1 MTFAAEFLH
10 TPDLFPGRRS
20 GEAWGERRVAIAV
33 PGGPYV
39 FSGLSAD
46 QEAGVRRRFGG
57 LCETGGTGIET
68 RVFAAPASDFREVD
82 TRGWEYNLSMDFAP
96 GSVRFAGLRLMGR
109 IDWAPSLTTPSL
121 AGGLWTPEGEGELFA
136 PVLENFFRVL
146 SAYRLLETG
155 GVLLHSAAVAD
166 GGAAFLLLGPSG
178 AGKTT
183 ASRLC
188 EEHGGTVLSD
198 DLNAVVFGEAGARVE
213 KLPFT
218 GDLGDRAGGPREVP
232 LRAVLRLEKGSEER
246 LVPLSPA
253 RALAH
258 LLAAS
263 PFVNRDPWRE
273 EILLERLERLARSV
287 PAYTLGFP
295 LGGRVWDILRSISL

>member
-20 GEAWGERRVAIAV
+20 GEAWGDRRVTIDV
-33 PGGPYV
+33 PGGPYA
-39 FSGLSAD
+39 FSGLSAR
-46 QEAGVRRRFGG
+46 QEEGVRRRFGA
-57 LCETGGTGIET
+57 LCREAGSAAVEI

-82 TRGWEYNLSMDFAP
+82 TRGWEYNLSMDFAA
-96 GSVRFAGLRLMGR
+96 GSVRFAGLSLMGR
-109 IDWAPSLTTPSL
+109 MDWTPSL

-155 GVLLHSAAVAD
+155 GALLHSAAVAQD
-166 GGAAFLLLGPSG
+166 GGAFLLLGPSG

-183 ASRLC
+183 AARLC
-188 EEHGGTVLSD
+188 EERGALVLSD
-198 DLNAVVFGEAGARVE
+198 DLNAVVPEGAGARVE

-218 GDLGDRAGGPREVP
+218 GDLGDRTGGPVRVP
-232 LRAVLRLEKGSEER
+232 LRALLRLEKGSGDR

-253 RALAH
+253 RAMAG

-263 PFVNRDPWRE
+263 PFANRDPWRE
-273 EILLERLERLARSV
+273 EALAGTLERLARAV
-287 PAYTLGFP
+287 PAYTLVFSRE
-295 LGGRVWDILRSISL
+295 GGVWDILRSIRL

>member
-20 GEAWGERRVAIAV
+20 GEAWGDRRVAVTV

-39 FSGLSAD
+39 FSGLSED

-57 LCETGGTGIET
+57 LCEPGGAGIET
-68 RVFAAPASDFREVD
+68 RVFAAPATDFREVD

-96 GSVRFAGLRLMGR
+96 GSMRFAGLRLMGR
-109 IDWAPSLTTPSL
+109 IDWAPSL
-121 AGGLWTPEGEGELFA
+121 AGGLWTPEGDGELFA

-146 SAYRLLETG
+146 TAYRLLETG
-155 GVLLHSAAVAD
+155 GVLLHSAAVVEGD
-166 GGAAFLLLGPSG
+166 GAFLLLGPSG

-188 EEHGGTVLSD
+188 EERGGLVLSD

-218 GDLGDRAGGPREVP
+218 GDLGDRAGGPVQVP
-232 LRAVLRLEKGSEER
+232 LRALLRLEKGSEDR

-258 LLAAS
+258 LVAAS
-263 PFVNRDPWRE
+263 PFANRDPWRE
-273 EILLERLERLARSV
+273 EVLLTALERLARSV
-287 PAYTLGFP
+287 PAYTLAFS

>member
-10 TPDLFPGRRS
+10 VPDLFPGRRS
-20 GEAWGERRVAIAV
+20 GEAWGDRRVSIGI

-46 QEAGVRRRFGG
+46 QEAGVRRRFGS
-57 LCETGGTGIET
+57 LCGSGDAGIET

-109 IDWAPSLTTPSL
+109 IDWAPSL
-121 AGGLWTPEGEGELFA
+121 AGGLWTPEGNGDLFA
-136 PVLENFFRVL
+136 PILENFFRVL
-146 SAYRLLETG
+146 TAYRLLETG
-155 GVLLHSAAVAD
+155 GVLLHSAAVAE
-166 GGAAFLLLGPSG
+166 GGNAFLLLGRSG

-188 EEHGGTVLSD
+188 LEAGAAVLSD
-198 DLNAVVFGEAGARVE
+198 DLNAAVPGSAGTRVE

-218 GDLGDRAGGPREVP
+218 GDLGDRAGGPIEVP
-232 LRAVLRLEKGSEER
+232 LRAILRLEKGSEER

-258 LLAAS
+258 LVAAA

-273 EILLERLERLARSV
+273 ETLLSILERLARSV
-287 PAYTLGFP
+287 PAHTLAFS
-295 LGGRVWDILRSISL
+295 LRGGVWDILRSIPL

>member
-1 MTFAAEFLH
+1 MSFAAEFLH
-10 TPDLFPGRRS
+10 VPDLFPGRRS
-20 GEAWGERRVAIAV
+20 GEAWGDRRVAIAI

-46 QEAGVRRRFGG
+46 QEAGVRRRFGS
-57 LCETGGTGIET
+57 LCGPGGAGIET

-109 IDWAPSLTTPSL
+109 IDWAPSL
-121 AGGLWTPEGEGELFA
+121 AGGLWTPEGDGDLFA
-136 PVLENFFRVL
+136 PILENFFRVL
-146 SAYRLLETG
+146 SAYRLLETA
-155 GVLLHSAAVAD
+155 GVLLHSAAVAED
-166 GGAAFLLLGPSG
+166 GGAFLLLGRSG

-188 EEHGGTVLSD
+188 LEAGATVLSD
-198 DLNAVVFGEAGARVE
+198 DLNAVVPGSMGARVE

-218 GDLGDRAGGPREVP
+218 GDLGDRAGGPLQVP
-232 LRAVLRLEKGSEER
+232 LRALLRLEKGNEER

-258 LLAAS
+258 LVAAA

-273 EILLERLERLARSV
+273 EALLSTLERLARSV
-287 PAYTLGFP
+287 PAYALVFS
-295 LGGRVWDILRSISL
+295 LRGGVWDIMRSIPV

>member
-20 GEAWGERRVAIAV
+20 GEAWGDRRVAIAV

-46 QEAGVRRRFGG
+46 QEAGVRRRFGS
-57 LCETGGTGIET
+57 LCGPGGAGIET

-96 GSVRFAGLRLMGR
+96 GSVRFAGLSLMGR
-109 IDWAPSLTTPSL
+109 IDWAPSL
-121 AGGLWTPEGEGELFA
+121 AGGLWTPQGEGDLFA

-155 GVLLHSAAVAD
+155 GVLLHSAAVAEGD
-166 GGAAFLLLGPSG
+166 GGAFLLLGPSG

-188 EEHGGTVLSD
+188 EERGGLVLSD
-198 DLNAVVFGEAGARVE
+198 DLNAAVFGEAGARVE

-218 GDLGDRAGGPREVP
+218 GDLGDRAGGPLEVP
-232 LRAVLRLEKGSEER
+232 LRAVLRLEKGSEDR

-263 PFVNRDPWRE
+263 PFTNRDPWRE
-273 EILLERLERLARSV
+273 EALLTALERLARSV
-287 PAYTLGFP
+287 PAYTLVFS
-295 LGGRVWDILRSISL
+295 LGGRVWDILRSIPV

>member
-20 GEAWGERRVAIAV
+20 GEAWGDRRIAIGI

-57 LCETGGTGIET
+57 LCREPEGPGIET
-68 RVFAAPASDFREVD
+68 RVFAAPATDFREVD
-82 TRGWEYNLSMDFAP
+82 TRGWEYNLSMDFTP

-109 IDWAPSLTTPSL
+109 IDWAPSL
-121 AGGLWTPEGEGELFA
+121 AGGLWTPEGDGDLFA
-136 PVLENFFRVL
+136 PILENFFRAL

-155 GVLLHSAAVAD
+155 GVLLHSAAVAEGD
-166 GGAAFLLLGPSG
+166 GAFLLLGPSG

-183 ASRLC
+183 ASQLC
-188 EEHGGTVLSD
+188 LDRGGIVLSD
-198 DLNAVVFGEAGARVE
+198 DLNAVFPESAGARVE

-218 GDLGDRAGGPREVP
+218 GDLGDRAGGPLRVP
-232 LRAVLRLEKGSEER
+232 LRAVLRLEKGNEER

-258 LLAAS
+258 LVAAA

-273 EILLERLERLARSV
+273 EALLSTLERLARSV
-287 PAYTLGFP
+287 PAYTAVFS
-295 LGGRVWDILRSISL
+295 LGGGLWDILRSISV

>member
-1 MTFAAEFLH
+1 M
-10 TPDLFPGRRS
+10 
-20 GEAWGERRVAIAV
+20 
-33 PGGPYV
+33 
-39 FSGLSAD
+39 
-46 QEAGVRRRFGG
+46 RRRFGG
-57 LCETGGTGIET
+57 LCGPGDAGIET
-68 RVFAAPASDFREVD
+68 RVFAAPATDFREVD

-96 GSVRFAGLRLMGR
+96 GSLRFAGLRLMGR
-109 IDWAPSLTTPSL
+109 IDWAPSL
-121 AGGLWTPEGEGELFA
+121 AGGLWTPEGDGDLFA

-155 GVLLHSAAVAD
+155 GVLLHSAAVAE
-166 GGAAFLLLGPSG
+166 GGGAFLLLGPSG

-188 EEHGGTVLSD
+188 EERGGLVLSD
-198 DLNAVVFGEAGARVE
+198 DLNAVFGGTGARVE

-218 GDLGDRAGGPREVP
+218 GDLGDRTGGPVQVP
-232 LRAVLRLEKGSEER
+232 LRALLRLEKGSEDR

-273 EILLERLERLARSV
+273 EALLTALERVARSV
-287 PAYTLGFP
+287 PAYTLGFS
-295 LGGRVWDILRSISL
+295 LRGGLWDILRSIPL